1 MERALGLPFINHS
14 TALQCKE
21 IVGERRWEARFSFSL
36 VRNPYLRLA
45 SMYAYRSAPSLQKGS
60 SGQFCKWLEDIAKK
74 NRSGNAG
81 AKISPQIFWLANQDG
96 KIIVDKW
103 YKLEEV
109 YSEQHDLEQRLGF
122 SLNLERLNQQPR
134 MIDYRELYSTDA
146 ISLVREIYADDFR
159 RFGYSNDFSDA

>member
-81 AKISPQIFWLANQDG
+81 AKISPQIFGWQI
-96 KIIVDKW
+96 KTE
-103 YKLEEV
+103 KL
-109 YSEQHDLEQRLGF
+109 
-122 SLNLERLNQQPR
+122 SLTSGINLKRFIQSNTTLNKGW
-134 MIDYRELYSTDA
+134 
-146 ISLVREIYADDFR
+146 VFH
-159 RFGYSNDFSDA
+159 

>member
-74 NRSGNAG
+74 IGQEMLAQKYPPDFGWQIKTEKLSLTSG
-81 AKISPQIFWLANQDG
+81 I
-96 KIIVDKW
+96 
-103 YKLEEV
+103 
-109 YSEQHDLEQRLGF
+109 
-122 SLNLERLNQQPR
+122 NLK
-134 MIDYRELYSTDA
+134 
-146 ISLVREIYADDFR
+146 
-159 RFGYSNDFSDA
+159 RFIQATRP

>member
-45 SMYAYRSAPSLQKGS
+45 SMYAYRSAPSLQKDLQVNFANGWKILLRKI
-60 SGQFCKWLEDIAKK
+60 GQEMLAQKYPPD
-74 NRSGNAG
+74 
-81 AKISPQIFWLANQDG
+81 FWLANQDG

-109 YSEQHDLEQRLGF
+109 YSEQHDLEQGWVF
-122 SLNLERLNQQPR
+122 H
-134 MIDYRELYSTDA
+134 
-146 ISLVREIYADDFR
+146 
-159 RFGYSNDFSDA
+159 